1 MPILEALNL
10 YTFMGIED
18 RDYMKSSSGGFSSRS
33 NSTDEKV
40 EAVLSGF
47 FLKHRRLLMILAIV
61 LGLLIVAGII
71 MAMA

>member
-1 MPILEALNL
+1 
-10 YTFMGIED
+10 MGIQD

-40 EAVLSGF
+40 EALLSGF
-47 FLKHRRLLMILAIV
+47 LQKHRRLLMILCFV

-71 MAMA
+71 MAVA